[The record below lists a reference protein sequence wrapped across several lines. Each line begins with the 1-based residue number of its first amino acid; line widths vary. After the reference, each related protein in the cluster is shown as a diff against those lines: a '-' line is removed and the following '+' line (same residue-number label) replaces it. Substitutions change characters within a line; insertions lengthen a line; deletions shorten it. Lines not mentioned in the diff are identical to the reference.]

1 MAAMEQPLA
10 DMRANEAS
18 AAGDEEVHAGTLP
31 DKGVRKQ

>member
-18 AAGDEEVHAGTLP
+18 AAGDQEIHADRLP
-31 DKGVRKQ
+31 DNSARKQ